1 LTYNFHFS
9 DVTLHRNG
17 TETLYGIKGSYYM
30 GMADLFDNGTYFPNA
45 SCFASG
51 MPTGVRG
58 VASCK

>member
-1 LTYNFHFS
+1 
-9 DVTLHRNG
+9 
-17 TETLYGIKGSYYM
+17 M